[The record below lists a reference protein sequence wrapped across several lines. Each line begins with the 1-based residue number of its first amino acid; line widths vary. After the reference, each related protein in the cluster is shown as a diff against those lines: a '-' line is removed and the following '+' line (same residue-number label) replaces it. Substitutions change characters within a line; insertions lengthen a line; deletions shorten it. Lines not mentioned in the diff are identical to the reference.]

1 MTKPGN
7 EDFKNSTKFRI
18 SDNNYIDNDVK
29 VRNHCH
35 TVAEY
40 RGSVHKDCNINFK
53 LNHKIPVVF
62 HALKSYD
69 SHLIMQELG
78 KFNPKINIIPNGLK
92 IYMSFTINRESP
104 AEKLLTKNMNMFLMF
119 EINLIWKNE
128 SLSRQ
133 VLSLTD
139 VCEKFRSNSL
149 KNYGLCLSNYL
160 ITPGLS
166 WNAILKIAKLN
177 LNLLLTC
184 IYSLRKI
191 QEVEFLIFLINIAK
205 PAINI

>member
-1 MTKPGN
+1 
-7 EDFKNSTKFRI
+7 
-18 SDNNYIDNDVK
+18 
-29 VRNHCH
+29 
-35 TVAEY
+35 
-40 RGSVHKDCNINFK
+40 
-53 LNHKIPVVF
+53 
-62 HALKSYD
+62 
-69 SHLIMQELG
+69 MQELG

-160 ITPGLS
+160 IAPGLS

>member
-40 RGSVHKDCNINFK
+40 RGSAHKDCNINFK
-53 LNHKIPVVF
+53 LNHKLPVVL

-69 SHLIMQELG
+69 THLIMQELG
-78 KFNPKINIIPNGLK
+78 KFNLKINIMPNGLK
-92 IYMSFTINRESP
+92 IYMSFTIDRENP
-104 AEKLLTKNMNMFLMF
+104 AEKLLTKNMNIFLMF
-119 EINLIWKNE
+119 QINLMWKNE

-133 VLSLTD
+133 VLLLTD

-149 KNYGLCLSNYL
+149 KNYGLGLSNYF
-160 ITPGLS
+160 IAPDLS
-166 WNAILKIAKLN
+166 WMQ
-177 LNLLLTC
+177 
-184 IYSLRKI
+184 YLRSQNWTWTYYWHVYI
-191 QEVEFLIFLINIAK
+191 H
-205 PAINI
+205 